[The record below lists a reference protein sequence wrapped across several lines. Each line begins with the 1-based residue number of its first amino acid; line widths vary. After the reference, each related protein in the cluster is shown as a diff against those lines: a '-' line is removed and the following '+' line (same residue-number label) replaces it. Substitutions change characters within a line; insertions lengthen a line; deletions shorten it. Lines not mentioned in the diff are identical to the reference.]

1 MATVNVS
8 FVRPHILNGA
18 VVAASGDVES
28 ESITSSG
35 SSQATDIAADNQKVV
50 ARIAVSGGAVWVT
63 FASAPTAAAETTFL
77 LPDGVV
83 EYFSVN
89 TGDKVA
95 VIDA

>member
-18 VVAASGDVES
+18 VVAASGDAES
-28 ESITSSG
+28 EAITSSG
-35 SSQATDIAADNQKVV
+35 TSQATTIAADNQKVV
-50 ARIAVSGGAVWVT
+50 ARIAVSGGAVWVK
-63 FASAPTAAAETTFL
+63 FGSAPTAASADKFL
-77 LPDGVV
+77 VPDGAV
-83 EYFSVN
+83 EYFSVF